1 MAQVR
6 ERTQRPTNALDINS
20 RRRLKKIFTADDL
33 LNLSES
39 ASDGRT
45 YELVEGKLYE
55 MPPPSP
61 RHGEATS
68 NIDFLLQT
76 HVRQYRLGR
85 VLAGDPGFVL
95 GRNPD
100 TVRGS
105 DVAYL
110 SYQRFPAN
118 EELPIRYGDFVPDL
132 AVEVVSPSDTRP
144 YLLQKMEA
152 WLAAGVRVVWIVDPR
167 RRQVAVHSA
176 DRDSVL
182 LHSDD
187 TLDGSPVLLGFTCQ
201 VADFF
206 A

>member
-6 ERTQRPTNALDINS
+6 ERTQRPANSLDINS

-33 LNLSES
+33 LSLSES
-39 ASDGRT
+39 ASDGRI

-61 RHGEATS
+61 RHGEVTS

-76 HVRQYRLGR
+76 HVRQFRLGR

-100 TVRGS
+100 TVRGP

-110 SYQRFPAN
+110 SYQRFPAD
-118 EELPIRYGDFVPDL
+118 EELPIHYGDFVPDL

-152 WLAAGVRVVWIVDPR
+152 WLAAGVGVVWIVDPR
-167 RRQVAVHSA
+167 RRQVAIHSA
-176 DRDSVL
+176 DRDTVI
-182 LHSDD
+182 LHPDD
-187 TLDGSPVLLGFTCQ
+187 TLDGSPVLPGFTCL
-201 VADFF
+201 VGDFF
-206 A
+206 V

>member
-6 ERTQRPTNALDINS
+6 ERTQRPANALDINS

-55 MPPPSP
+55 MPPPSS
-61 RHGEATS
+61 RHGEVTS

-100 TVRGS
+100 TVRGP

-118 EELPIRYGDFVPDL
+118 EELPIHYGDFIPDL

-152 WLAAGVRVVWIVDPR
+152 WLAAGVGVVWIVDPR

-176 DRDSVL
+176 GRDAVIL
-182 LHSDD
+182 QPDD
-187 TLDGSPVLLGFTCQ
+187 TLDGSPVLPGFTCL
-201 VADFF
+201 VGDFF
-206 A
+206 V

>member
-1 MAQVR
+1 MAQVKDPPKR
-6 ERTQRPTNALDINS
+6 ATDALHIKS
-20 RRRLKKIFTADDL
+20 RRRIKKIFTADDL

-39 ASDGRT
+39 ASDGRC

-61 RHGEATS
+61 RHGEVTS
-68 NIDFLLQT
+68 NIGFPLQT

-100 TVRGS
+100 TVRGP

-118 EELPIRYGDFVPDL
+118 EELAIRYGDFVPDL

-152 WLAAGVRVVWIVDPR
+152 WLAAGVGVVWIVDPR
-167 RRQVAVHSA
+167 RRQAAVHSA

>member
-6 ERTQRPTNALDINS
+6 ERTQRPANSLDINS

-33 LNLSES
+33 LNLAES

-61 RHGEATS
+61 RHGEVTS

-76 HVRQYRLGR
+76 HVRQFRLGR

-100 TVRGS
+100 TVRGPV
-105 DVAYL
+105 VAYL
-110 SYQRFPAN
+110 SYQRFPAD
-118 EELPIRYGDFVPDL
+118 EELPIHYGDFVPDL

-152 WLAAGVRVVWIVDPR
+152 WLAAGVGVVWIVDPR
-167 RRQVAVHSA
+167 RR
-176 DRDSVL
+176 
-182 LHSDD
+182 
-187 TLDGSPVLLGFTCQ
+187 
-201 VADFF
+201 
-206 A
+206 